1 MFYKLV
7 FISLLISTSWVY
19 SASFDCTK
27 AKSKSELAICSDKEL
42 DELDSQ
48 LGISYAELKKV
59 FSPNFFKKIIQKSQS
74 NWIKSVNSN
83 FNSTNDLAY
92 LKKEYKERIQ
102 LLKISL
108 NPVFGYK
115 TFQNKIDSSDPFIIK
130 IQKSSDAIEILS
142 NDLFMSKSEF
152 YDSGE
157 DRGLSPKC
165 YTYNKLFR
173 KSDGKL
179 LKFEDV
185 FEVKNK
191 NNLVEKIYQLTKKQ
205 LEERGS
211 TYTKKEITDDI
222 INKLDSG
229 FNEIKI
235 NSKLFSVNHFL
246 TLDSACIDSEINIP
260 TKSLEQFFTP
270 YIRKQISF

>member
-7 FISLLISTSWVY
+7 FISLLISTSSVY

-48 LGISYAELKKV
+48 LGTSYAELKKV
-59 FSPNFFKKIIQKSQS
+59 FSPDFFKKIIQKSQS

-108 NPVFGYK
+108 DPVFGYK
-115 TFQNKIDSSDPFIIK
+115 TFQNKIDSTDPFIIK

-142 NDLFMSKSEF
+142 GDLFMSTYESSI
-152 YDSGE
+152 SGE
-157 DRGLSPKC
+157 ESPPKC

-205 LEERGS
+205 LEERDN
-211 TYTKKEITDDI
+211 TYSKKEITDDI
-222 INKLDSG
+222 LIKLESD

-235 NSKLFSVNHFL
+235 NSKLFSVNHIL
-246 TLDSACIDSEINIP
+246 SYASGCADSEITMP

>member
-7 FISLLISTSWVY
+7 FILILVSTSSVY

-48 LGISYAELKKV
+48 LGTSYAELKKV
-59 FSPNFFKKIIQKSQS
+59 FSLDFFKKIIQKSQRD
-74 NWIKSVNSN
+74 WIKSLNSN

-115 TFQNKIDSSDPFIIK
+115 TFQNKIDSTDPFIIK

-142 NDLFMSKSEF
+142 SDLFMSKLEF
-152 YDSGE
+152 FESGE
-157 DRGLSPKC
+157 ESGRSLRC
-165 YTYNKLFR
+165 ETYNKLLR
-173 KSDGKL
+173 KSDGKSL
-179 LKFEDV
+179 DFKDV
-185 FEVKNK
+185 FDTTKKN
-191 NNLVEKIYQLTKKQ
+191 LLFEKIYQLTKKQ
-205 LEERGS
+205 LEERS
-211 TYTKKEITDDI
+211 DTYTKKEIIDAI
-222 INKLDSG
+222 SQKLEND
-229 FNEIKI
+229 FNEVAI
-235 NSKLFSVNHFL
+235 NSKLFSINHFL
-246 TLDSACIDSEINIP
+246 SRPSECADSEVSMP
-260 TKSLEQFFTP
+260 TKALELFFTP
-270 YIRKQISF
+270 YIKKQLGF